1 MLTAQIHP
9 TAVIDPSASVG
20 PDVSVGAYAVIG
32 PSVQIGAS
40 TTIGP
45 HVHIV
50 RDTILGESCTI
61 HHGAALGGDPQ
72 DLKYDQQRTQLV
84 IGDRTTVRE
93 FVTLNRGTSAH
104 GKTEIGDD
112 CLIMA
117 YAHVA
122 HDSIIGNRV
131 IIANSVQMGGHVVI
145 EDAAIVGGLSAVHQF
160 VRIGK
165 HAFIGGKSAVRKD
178 VAPYVKVSGDP
189 LELFGLNSVGLQ
201 RHGFSDDLRQTLKR
215 AYRILFKSNH
225 NLAQAVALVRAEL
238 PESPELGHLLA
249 FIEASERGVSV

>member
-9 TAVIDPSASVG
+9 TAVIDPSASLG
-20 PDVSVGAYAVIG
+20 PDVAVGAYSVIG
-32 PSVQIGAS
+32 PNVQIGAS

-50 RDTILGESCTI
+50 RDTILGEGCTI
-61 HHGAALGGDPQ
+61 HHSAALGGDPQ
-72 DLKYDQQRTQLV
+72 DLKYGDERTLLT
-84 IGDRTTVRE
+84 IGDRTVVRE
-93 FVTLNRGTSAH
+93 FATLNRGTSAH

-131 IIANSVQMGGHVVI
+131 ILANAVQMGGHVVI
-145 EDAAIVGGLSAVHQF
+145 EDAVIVGGLSAVHQF
-160 VRIGK
+160 ARIGK
-165 HAFIGGKSAVRKD
+165 HAFVGGKSAVRKD
-178 VAPYVKVSGDP
+178 VAPYVKASGDP

-201 RHGFSDDLRQTLKR
+201 RYGFSDELRQTLKR
-215 AYRILFKSNH
+215 AYRILFKSSH
-225 NLAQAVALVRAEL
+225 NLAQAIEVVRAEL
-238 PESPELGHLLA
+238 PDSPELRHMLA